1 MVIHQVRKSC
11 ARYTLIQSTIRP
23 FKELA
28 AASNSQSDKLKLKG
42 RTLKTYPLYETLV
55 STRDDLKRA
64 YRGSKT
70 AAKNTLFYLD
80 KARAKGFKQAGKL
93 TNFQILRQS
102 AFVDMNEQL
111 PKIESDV
118 LPIIK
123 PYIGKSTGFGQM
135 PNQKKM
141 YLSFGGTALKMH
153 RILCKNVSS
162 LYARRLMAVP

>member
-1 MVIHQVRKSC
+1 M
-11 ARYTLIQSTIRP
+11 
-23 FKELA
+23 
-28 AASNSQSDKLKLKG
+28 N
-42 RTLKTYPLYETLV
+42 
-55 STRDDLKRA
+55 TRDDLKRA

-70 AAKNTLFYLD
+70 AVKNTLFYLD

-93 TNFQILRQS
+93 TNFHILRQS

-111 PKIESDV
+111 QRSKVCASHYKAIYWEV
-118 LPIIK
+118 
-123 PYIGKSTGFGQM
+123 YGFGQM